1 MADSEPRL
9 QFVDTSVV
17 FPPIDHAACEIRLL
31 HLLPSSTDDNILCDL
46 SVASLN
52 RCPDYEALSYVWGD
66 KASLSTITVN
76 KSAFKV
82 TKNLY
87 KALCNLIPTNG
98 SPRVLWVDAI
108 CINQGN
114 RQSDLEERSQ
124 QVSLMGRIFASAISV
139 TAFLGDPFPG
149 LELAM
154 QYLALA
160 ADEPDRHIDTS
171 HQHHLFVSEKHADS
185 TQLELAKSMM
195 TIFNRRWW
203 RRMWTLQE
211 YILAREV
218 SFQFGKLRFSADMV
232 TRGVLSLIHHK
243 SSGCCDAKISEAIL
257 TVENGEDRDDREDG
271 EKGDIV
277 ESFQRPQWQQ
287 YAQARNWSLTHGLAI
302 FYDLECIDP
311 RDKIYA
317 LLDVFPNS
325 NITIKP
331 DYEITPEQLF
341 QDFSLAWAD
350 KERNLSFLGFVH
362 SSSPK
367 QLDVPTWAID
377 WTRRS
382 RSSSRKHSWMQR
394 HRSFFNRLYNTHLGT
409 IPTWSRLSPGRVIA
423 NGFLFDMVIPGPA
436 LPDRAFTPQ
445 VSWTEQ
451 YEWLRSCLGV
461 ALEHSTA
468 YESVSDAFLHNLC
481 GDMLVIGE
489 ELNRAK
495 HVWPGARTKQAAG
508 ADDEKLFSQWWEETF
523 RPSRDIS
530 RPLSPDTKKV
540 ELAVRVATTDRSFI
554 TTTKG
559 FIGLAPDA
567 CLPGD
572 VVAILGGS
580 AVPVILRPAQA
591 SPRHNG
597 SFDLDGVSGSSFQVI
612 GDAYIHGVM
621 DGEAFSLCG
630 RTENLLDDL
639 ILI

>member
-1 MADSEPRL
+1 MADSETKL
-9 QFVDTSVV
+9 QFVDASVF
-17 FPPIDHAACEIRLL
+17 FPPIDHASCEIRLL
-31 HLLPSSTDDNILCDL
+31 HLLPSSTDEDILCEL
-46 SVASLN
+46 SVVSLN

-66 KASLSTITVN
+66 KDSLATITVN
-76 KSAFKV
+76 NSAFKV

-87 KALCNLIPTNG
+87 KALCNLIPING
-98 SPRVLWVDAI
+98 SSRALWVDAV

-154 QYLALA
+154 QYLVLA
-160 ADEPDRHIDTS
+160 ANEPERHIDTS
-171 HQHHLFVSEKHADS
+171 HQHHLFASDVDADS
-185 TQLELAKSMM
+185 TQLELARSMM

-218 SFQFGKLRFSADMV
+218 SFQFGKLRFSAGLV

-243 SSGCCDAKISEAIL
+243 SSGCCDARISEAIL
-257 TVENGEDRDDREDG
+257 VVEDG
-271 EKGDIV
+271 EGGGTGDVV

-287 YAQARNWSLTHGLAI
+287 YAQTRNWSLTHGLAI

-325 NITIKP
+325 NIVIKP
-331 DYEITPEQLF
+331 NYEITPEQLF
-341 QDFSLAWAD
+341 QNFSLEWAD

-394 HRSFFNRLYNTHLGT
+394 HRSFFSRLYNTHLGT
-409 IPTWSRLSPGRVIA
+409 IPTWSPLSPGRVVA
-423 NGFLFDMVIPGPA
+423 NGFLFDLVVPGPA

-451 YEWLRSCLGV
+451 YEWLRSCLSV
-461 ALEHSTA
+461 ALEYSTA
-468 YESVSDAFLHNLC
+468 YENVQDAFLHNLC
-481 GDMLVIGE
+481 GDMLVIEE
-489 ELNRAK
+489 ELSRIQ
-495 HVWPGARTKQAAG
+495 HVWPGARTKHAPG
-508 ADDEKLFSQWWEETF
+508 GDVEKLLGQWWEETF
-523 RPSRDIS
+523 RPSRDVPGS
-530 RPLSPDTKKV
+530 LSPDTKKV

-559 FIGLAPDA
+559 FIGLAPDV

-580 AVPVILRPAQA
+580 AVPVILRPAEP
-591 SPRHNG
+591 SPREKGNFCLDEARRR
-597 SFDLDGVSGSSFQVI
+597 SFEVI
-612 GDAYIHGVM
+612 GDAYIHGIM
-621 DGEAFSLCG
+621 DGEAFSICA
-630 RTENLLDDL
+630 RTENSFDDL